1 MSKKTSSRRD
11 FIKVAAAT
19 APMAPAILARGRV
32 REPGAGSRS
41 GAPSDAIR
49 FGTIGMGGMGFGDTR
64 TALEVPGTEFVAAA
78 DCYDG
83 RLLRVKEV
91 YGPEVATT
99 RDYREV
105 LARSDVDA
113 VIVATSDH
121 WHAQIA
127 IEALKA
133 GKAVYLEKPM
143 VHDLEEGPQV
153 LKAERATGKVLQ
165 VGSQYVSSL
174 LYEKARELYQA
185 GAIGV
190 LNLVEAVYNRNS
202 ATGAWQYSIP
212 TDASPQTVDWQTFLG
227 SAPKRRFDPLRF
239 FRWRNYWDYGTG
251 IPGDLFVHLF
261 SGIHLVLGSNGPT
274 RVFSTGGLRHW
285 KDGRDVP
292 DVVMGLLDYSASDSH
307 PDFNMSLQV
316 NFADGSGGGTLFRFI
331 GDEGVM
337 TIGSDEVKVTRLSP
351 RSEPGHTVG
360 TFTEDQQEA
369 FMELYRR
376 DYPEP
381 KRPSLIPSTEKLYRT
396 PEDYNSRL
404 DHFTNF
410 FNAMRGGDP
419 VVEDAT
425 YGYRAAAPAL
435 ICNLSYRENRA
446 YHWDPK
452 EMKLVS

>member
-1 MSKKTSSRRD
+1 MSTRTSSRRD

-19 APMAPAILARGRV
+19 APIAPTILARGRAA
-32 REPGAGSRS
+32 EPGAGSQS
-41 GAPSDAIR
+41 AAPSDTIR

-91 YGPEVATT
+91 YGREVATT

-113 VIVATSDH
+113 VIIATSDH

-127 IEALKA
+127 IEAMQA
-133 GKAVYLEKPM
+133 GKAAYLEKPM

-165 VGSQYVSSL
+165 IGSQHVSSL
-174 LYEKARELYQA
+174 LYEKARELYQS

-190 LNLVEAVYNRNS
+190 LNLVEASYNRNS
-202 ATGAWQYSIP
+202 ATGAWQYSVP
-212 TDASPQTVDWQTFLG
+212 LDASPKTVDWQTFLG
-227 SAPKRRFDPLRF
+227 SAPKRPFDPLRF

-261 SGIHLVLGSNGPT
+261 SGIHLALGSKGPS
-274 RVFSTGGLRHW
+274 RIFSTGGLRHW

-292 DVVMGLLDYSASDSH
+292 DVVMSLFDYSANDSH
-307 PDFNMSLQV
+307 PAFNMALQV

-351 RSEPGHTVG
+351 RSEPGHTVR
-360 TFTEDQQEA
+360 TFTEDQQEK
-369 FMELYRR
+369 FMEQYRR
-376 DYPEP
+376 DYPQP
-381 KRPSLIPSTEKLYRT
+381 KRPPLVPSSEKLYRT

-419 VVEDAT
+419 VVENAA
-425 YGYRAAAPAL
+425 YGFRAAAPAL

-446 YHWDPK
+446 YHWDPE
-452 EMKLVS
+452 EMRLVS